1 MTECFSSAALMTIG
15 LVRKDDLNRFYSVTS
30 GWIMRDICS
39 LVTISSFWQR
49 INEQDF
55 VKGQKEGVL

>member
-30 GWIMRDICS
+30 GWIMRES
-39 LVTISSFWQR
+39 EGYMQSSDDQL
-49 INEQDF
+49 ILATYQ
-55 VKGQKEGVL
+55 